1 MGGAMVNVTQINSFY
16 EEEYVNRSCT
26 NCPTGQ
32 ASWVLHDDEYSV
44 FEELCNR
51 CLNSGRVLR

>member
-1 MGGAMVNVTQINSFY
+1 MVNVTQINSFY